1 MSIDIYAILY
11 KLYSNNN
18 YLELALN
25 NTHLLF
31 HASKWLMM

>member
-11 KLYSNNN
+11 KLYLNNN
-18 YLELALN
+18 YLKLALN
-25 NTHLLF
+25 HTQLLF